1 MTEHNGKQYREI
13 QTLEEAE
20 QFLGKVFTCYDGNG
34 QTTEM
39 VYKATEFENGVIK
52 LNKRT
57 TSFLLT
63 NATIDGTL
71 VGIEVEE
78 PEFVLPELDVAEVNF
93 VIKFG
98 MSLVEAQIRKYIVA
112 KGWQDKAGWNGRHSH
127 YAIFYSSNVKQWYWD
142 SFSSVK
148 RNEIYIDTKEHSEWL
163 CEQLNKTGVTE

>member
-63 NATIDGTL
+63 NATIDGTP

-78 PEFVLPELDVAEVNF
+78 LEFVLPELDVAEVNF
-93 VIKFG
+93 AIKFG
-98 MSLVEAQIRKYIVA
+98 MSLVEAQIRKYVIDR
-112 KGWQDKAGWNGRHSH
+112 GWLDKSEWNGKNAHFTILYDYGNSEFDIGNWSYNRLPG
-127 YAIFYSSNVKQWYWD
+127 IF
-142 SFSSVK
+142 
-148 RNEIYIDTKEHSEWL
+148 IDTEEHAKWL
-163 CEQLNKTGVTE
+163 CEQLNKAGVVL